1 MRKTFSIVTFN
12 TFFEICEGGYFWRP
26 QTYIHAYGTSAKN
39 EIKIKEASVYV
50 SNKNRLPVNENQTYT
65 LKHTRSKN
73 MDFAKIKRVLSMHV
87 CLKSICL
94 SWKMKH
100 TRSNIHA

>member
-12 TFFEICEGGYFWRP
+12 AFLKICEEGDFWRP
-26 QTYIHAYGTSAKN
+26 QTYIHAYGKSAKN
-39 EIKIKEASVYV
+39 DIKIKEASAYV
-50 SNKNRLPVNENQTYT
+50 FNKNPLPVNENQTYT

-94 SWKMKH
+94 S
-100 TRSNIHA
+100 